1 MIGAIRPVTFGGG
14 DVELLA
20 SFASGQ
26 SAPAGSFSITVP
38 SQTKYFIIRLWGAGG
53 GGAGGAIV
61 TNSDGDLDF
70 NPASG
75 AGGGQHVET
84 KLVPADIQPGDLLNF
99 TIGDGGFGGGLD
111 GNGEDGDNTS
121 IDSITRV
128 INGVTTVIE
137 EYGSLTAK
145 GGNGSPVNSGAFPL
159 IGLGGGRSVGHGWG
173 TINNVPGNNG
183 SSPDSYSTGD
193 IGGAGGTAG
202 QTDIIGP
209 FAQLANFGVGGG
221 SLFGFGGTRISAQD
235 GAFPGGAGGG
245 GHGSTVFPVDPSGG
259 DGQRGYVEVEAYG

>member
-38 SQTKYFIIRLWGAGG
+38 EQTKYFIIRLWGAGG
-53 GGAGGAIV
+53 GGAGSAIV

-75 AGGGQHVET
+75 GGGGQHVET
-84 KLVPADIQPGDLLNF
+84 KLVPADVQSGDLLNF
-99 TIGDGGFGGGLD
+99 TIGDGGFGGGLN
-111 GNGEDGDNTS
+111 GNGQNGENTS

-145 GGNGSPVNSGAFPL
+145 GGNGSPVNRGAFPL
-159 IGLGGGRSVGHGWG
+159 AAIGGGRSIGDGWG
-173 TINNVPGNNG
+173 TINNAPGNNG
-183 SSPDSYSTGD
+183 SVPDSYPTGN
-193 IGGAGGTAG
+193 IGGQGGTAG

-209 FAQLANFGVGGG
+209 FAQLGLAGAGAG
-221 SLFGFGGTRISAQD
+221 SAFGFSTIPAQD
-235 GAFPGGAGGG
+235 GVFPGGAGGG
-245 GHGSTVFPVDPSGG
+245 GHGSTVFSLDPSGG
-259 DGQRGYVEVEAYG
+259 DGQRGYIEVEAYG

>member
-38 SQTKYFIIRLWGAGG
+38 AQTKYFIIRLWGAGG
-53 GGAGGAIV
+53 GGAGSAIV
-61 TNSDGDLDF
+61 TNTDGDIDF

-84 KLVPADIQPGDLLNF
+84 KLVPGNLQPGDLLNF
-99 TIGDGGFGGGLD
+99 TIGDGGFGGGLN
-111 GNGEDGDNTS
+111 GNGGDGDNTS

-137 EYGSLTAK
+137 EYGSLSAK
-145 GGNGSPVNSGAFPL
+145 GGQGSSKNSGDFPL
-159 IGLGGGRSVGHGWG
+159 AAIGGGRSLGHGWG

-183 SSPDSYSTGD
+183 SIPDSYSTGD

-209 FAQLANFGVGGG
+209 FGQLPNAGAGGG
-221 SLFGFGGTRISAQD
+221 SVFGLSRVPAQD
-235 GAFPGGAGGG
+235 GTFPGGAGGG
-245 GHGSTVFPVDPSGG
+245 GHGSTVFALDPSGG
-259 DGQRGYVEVEAYG
+259 HGQRGYIEVEAYG